1 MTKGNMKSKN
11 KHQYELDQLYLKVE
25 ASGGRDHCHD
35 LFKQY
40 NREHNAHKKKG
51 QKPSYDLKI
60 AATLYRSMKEKE
72 FLMNMI

>member
-35 LFKQY
+35 LFKKY
-40 NREHNAHKKKG
+40 NREHNAHQKKTA
-51 QKPSYDLKI
+51 QNHHMILKLLRPC
-60 AATLYRSMKEKE
+60 TDQ
-72 FLMNMI
+72 